1 MLFGKNFSNS
11 IINLVFCSHQNYLI
25 NILILFGTISDIC
38 TENKT
43 QNEISINCIQH
54 SYIDSFCAGF

>member
-1 MLFGKNFSNS
+1 MLFAKNFSNS
-11 IINLVFCSHQNYLI
+11 VINLVFCSHLNYLI

-43 QNEISINCIQH
+43 KNEISINSIQH